1 MFNNMVKGYWFLIVA
16 VAALISGCSQEKYAY
31 VGDAPRDEAMPIN
44 NQTATILQPG
54 DRLYIYVYSLNP
66 TSVRPFNQETNMI
79 VAEGSSKSRG
89 AEVNGYTI
97 SETGSIIFPV
107 VGRIPVAGKTLTEV
121 EREIEARLVE
131 GRLVKDP
138 IVSASLMNFRVTV
151 IGEVKKPQAIEGN
164 GIRMTIFEAIAR
176 CGDVT
181 MDGIRSKVTV
191 MRPADGTYTVDTVD
205 LTSRS
210 VLESQFYYL
219 QSGDIVY
226 VEPTKKKKRVAYR
239 DEDWPHYLTTGAS
252 TLRLAWTIYYRYM
265 RIERQLQKN
274 R

>member
-1 MFNNMVKGYWFLIVA
+1 MKSHRACLFLPLLFPFSFLI
-16 VAALISGCSQEKYAY
+16 LSCSNEKYAY
-31 VGDAPRDEAMPIN
+31 VGDAPRNEAMVID
-44 NQTATILQPG
+44 NQTNATLQPS

-79 VAEGSSKSRG
+79 VNEGGSMASGSG
-89 AEVNGYTI
+89 VNGYTV
-97 SETGSIIFPV
+97 SQTGNIVFPI
-107 VGRIPVAGKTLTEV
+107 VGKIHVSGKTLSEV

-151 IGEVKKPQAIEGN
+151 IGEVTTPQSLEGD

-191 MRPADGTYTVDTVD
+191 IRATDESYTVDTVD

-210 VLESQFYYL
+210 VLDSPFYYL

-226 VEPTKKKKRVAYR
+226 VEPTKKKKRIAYR
-239 DEDWPHYLTTGAS
+239 DEDWPKYLTTGVSA
-252 TLRLAWTIYYRYM
+252 LRIAWNIYYRYV
-265 RIERQLQKN
+265 RIGQIQKAN
-274 R
+274 K